1 MIINYY
7 KFRLLNNYFYQVI
20 YREKAQKR
28 AKKAFK
34 EIWKFKNLFLG
45 SEFEELKTRRRLVEE
60 SLIQNNYCWHYVNA
74 INRNKSRIFSTIYQN
89 NRYTLEIRKSKNKFM
104 LNKLYGANYMS
115 PPNEL
120 EENIEKRL
128 AKLHRDINGI

>member
-1 MIINYY
+1 MT
-7 KFRLLNNYFYQVI
+7 KKLPLQ
-20 YREKAQKR
+20 
-28 AKKAFK
+28 AKLSGEWFT
-34 EIWKFKNLFLG
+34 NLFLG